1 MKTYVLQAQ
10 NNCMLDKELQWA
22 SEIIARRIFN
32 TPHRDIALNQLIELN
47 AKDVNLRADVV
58 ECDLGPNGVP
68 MLSVEVT
75 SKEQTAATIGQSS
88 AA

>member
-1 MKTYVLQAQ
+1 
-10 NNCMLDKELQWA
+10 MLDKELQWA
-22 SEIIARRIFN
+22 PEIIARRIFN
-32 TPHRDIALNQLIELN
+32 TPNRDIALNQLIELN

-75 SKEQTAATIGQSS
+75 SKEQTAATIGQPS